1 MLGTLVKE
9 RHEGTACDDDRR
21 DAFRL
26 KPREFQQT
34 GPDEENFAGR
44 AEQVGT
50 ECVGPAKAYKEPFDS
65 EQGKPV
71 ALEMAE
77 IPSAT
82 NIYRH
87 PQGALTY
94 SIASS
99 LRPQA
104 VSWRFTG
111 TRRNG
116 AARFARTLLLS
127 PEGRQTGTCPQEKL
141 ESIIPLVTTTSI
153 AGCRSAS
160 GDTTCHSVVA
170 SPRQSRPLFYRA
182 RRAIGCEFD

>member
-1 MLGTLVKE
+1 VLFGGVSVPHQFAQERAAVCEFYEMLGTLVKE

-87 PQGALTY
+87 PQEA
-94 SIASS
+94 
-99 LRPQA
+99 
-104 VSWRFTG
+104 
-111 TRRNG
+111 
-116 AARFARTLLLS
+116 
-127 PEGRQTGTCPQEKL
+127 
-141 ESIIPLVTTTSI
+141 
-153 AGCRSAS
+153 
-160 GDTTCHSVVA
+160 H
-170 SPRQSRPLFYRA
+170 
-182 RRAIGCEFD
+182 